1 MKRFWSSTSVIPQ
14 DAAFAVRLDARP
26 LKLPGGGAAL
36 SVPFAPLAEAIAAEW
51 ADAPDNFTPDDVPL
65 TRLVATAQERVRA
78 HRTTIIGQLAAYGLN
93 DLLCYRASESTLRTT
108 EDAAWSPWTGWAEQR
123 YGIRLVIAA
132 GLMPVEQDPAVHAA
146 FRTALE
152 DMSDHALAGLGVIVP
167 ALGSLILG
175 LALEAN
181 ALSPAEACRLAAL
194 EELTQEHRWGTDAE
208 AETRR
213 QKRAQDVAESARFMV
228 LCRA

>member
-14 DAAFAVRLDARP
+14 DGAFAVRLDARP
-26 LKLPGGGAAL
+26 LKLPGGGAL

-51 ADAPDNFTPDDVPL
+51 DDAPDNFTPDDVPL

-78 HRTTIIGQLAAYGLN
+78 HRAAIIGQLAAYGSN
-93 DLLCYRASESTLRTT
+93 DLLCYRATESTLRTT

-123 YGIRLVIAA
+123 FGIRLAIAT
-132 GLMPVEQDPAVHAA
+132 GLMPVEQAPTVHAA
-146 FRTALE
+146 FMAALKK
-152 DMSDHALAGLGVIVP
+152 MSDYALAGLGVIVP

-175 LALEAN
+175 LALEAD

-194 EELTQEHRWGTDAE
+194 EELTQEQRWGTDAE
-208 AETRR
+208 AETSRH
-213 QKRAQDVAESARFMV
+213 KRAEDVAESTRFMV